1 MPAGR
6 PTKYNGEVLKVT
18 KEYIDNYATHGDMM
32 PSVAG
37 LAVLLGIRRETLHVW
52 AKEEG
57 KEIFSNMLGD
67 LQAKQEQVLFN
78 NGLNGT
84 FNSTITKLALTK
96 HGYHDK
102 VDSEQSGPDGGAI
115 EHKWTVEVVEAKGGI

>member
-6 PTKYNGEVLKVT
+6 PTKYNEEVLKVT
-18 KEYIDNYATHGDMM
+18 KEYIDNYADHGDMM

-102 VDSEQSGPDGGAI
+102 VDQESTGKDGGPI
-115 EHKWTVEVVEAKGGI
+115 ETKWTVEVVEAKGE